1 MDQQSSLLYRHTP
14 LLQNWWVALLFADTI
29 VRNIVKPEV
38 IAAGMM
44 TALTG
49 APYFIYLLLKKA

>member
-1 MDQQSSLLYRHTP
+1 VVAIIVCLYNLH
-14 LLQNWWVALLFADTI
+14 
-29 VRNIVKPEV
+29 NIVKPEV